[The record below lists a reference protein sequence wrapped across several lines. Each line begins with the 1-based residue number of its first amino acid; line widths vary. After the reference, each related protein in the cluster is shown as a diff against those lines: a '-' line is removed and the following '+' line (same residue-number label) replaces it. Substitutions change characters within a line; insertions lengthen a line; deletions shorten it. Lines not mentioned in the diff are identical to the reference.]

1 MNKDTEKEGRNQFA
15 CQMAEKIERKLLEY
29 FGNLLRS
36 MDRAIDR
43 RLVVT
48 FVGLIEAFILHRH
61 RNEGG
66 WMSQLGSYL
75 VPTNAEAG
83 KKRIQKLLY
92 SHKWDSSLLE
102 QSLWGLGE
110 QRVEAGEQSGE
121 TLLAIWDES
130 VVEKSEALKLE
141 GLGSVRS
148 SKAVRLKRI
157 KPGFF
162 NPPGGRP
169 IIVPGFHWLQ
179 VLICG
184 MNGSLVPAHTRF
196 WTNRG
201 ERANSRRAEEWLVLQ
216 ELADRFRA
224 RIIHVFDRGFAGTP
238 WLSSLFVAGVR
249 FVIRWPHTYR
259 LIDEN
264 GIEKKAWEI
273 SRGKRSWEQRLIWDA
288 RRRCH
293 RSIGI
298 LAFSVFDPVFQQPLW
313 LVISR
318 QGPGKK
324 PWYLLTSE
332 PVYTA
337 EQAFHIIL
345 IYARRWQIE
354 MSLRFDKTELGFE
367 SLRAFSWEVRQRLFL
382 ILALVHAFLLQF
394 LTSNFAPFR
403 EYLLNVWCHRN
414 GKRSRLVQAPLYR
427 LRFALAFFW
436 LRFPPPFLARLN

>member
-1 MNKDTEKEGRNQFA
+1 MNKDSEKAAAKQQADRVSGKMEQ
-15 CQMAEKIERKLLEY
+15 
-29 FGNLLRS
+29 NLLGYLGDLLRELNG
-36 MDRAIDR
+36 RIDR

-48 FVGLIEAFILHRH
+48 FVSLSIAMLMHRH
-61 RNEGG
+61 RHEGG
-66 WMSQLGSYL
+66 WISQLGSYL
-75 VPTNAEAG
+75 EPMNAEAG

-92 SHKWDSSLLE
+92 SRKWDSSLLE
-102 QSLWGLGE
+102 KHLWRLGE
-110 QRVEAGEQSGE
+110 QRVAAGERTGE
-121 TLLAIWDES
+121 TMLAIWDES

-157 KPGFF
+157 KPGYF

-196 WTNRG
+196 WSNRG
-201 ERANSRRAEEWLVLQ
+201 EQASTRRAEEWQVLQ
-216 ELADRFRA
+216 VLADRLRA
-224 RIIHVFDRGFAGTP
+224 RVIHVFDRGFAGTP
-238 WLSSLFVAGVR
+238 WLTSLFVAGVR
-249 FVIRWPHTYR
+249 FVVRWPHKYR

-264 GIEKKAWEI
+264 GIEKRAWEI
-273 SRGKRSWEQRLIWDA
+273 ARGKRSWEQRMIWDA
-288 RRRCH
+288 RRRCQ
-293 RSIGI
+293 RKIGI
-298 LAFSVFDPVFQQPLW
+298 LAFAVTDPVFQQPLW

-318 QGPGKK
+318 QGSGKK

-332 PVYTA
+332 PIYTP

-382 ILALVHAFLLQF
+382 ILVLIHAFLLRF
-394 LTSNFAPFR
+394 LAPDFDPLR
-403 EYLLNVWCHRN
+403 NYLLNTWCHRN
-414 GKRSRLVQAPLYR
+414 GERSRLVQAPLYR

-436 LRFPPPFLARLN
+436 LRFPPPLLA

>member
-1 MNKDTEKEGRNQFA
+1 MVKDTEKEAARQQA
-15 CQMAEKIERKLLEY
+15 KSASWKIEWKLLG
-29 FGNLLRS
+29 FLREFLREL
-36 MDRAIDR
+36 DRAIDR
-43 RLVVT
+43 RLVMT
-48 FVGLIEAFILHRH
+48 FVGLSMALILHRH

-75 VPTNAEAG
+75 VPENAEAG

-92 SHKWDSSLLE
+92 SQKWDSQMIEEYLWRMGEERLE
-102 QSLWGLGE
+102 QGE
-110 QRVEAGEQSGE
+110 RAGE

-130 VVEKSEALKLE
+130 VVEKPESLQLE
-141 GLGSVRS
+141 GLGPVRS

-157 KPGFF
+157 KKGYF

-169 IIVPGFHWLQ
+169 TFVPGFHWLQ
-179 VLICG
+179 VLVCG
-184 MNGSLVPAHTRF
+184 MKGALVPAHARF
-196 WTNRG
+196 WTTRG
-201 ERANSRRAEEWLVLQ
+201 DRATKRREEEWQVLQ

-224 RIIHVFDRGFAGTP
+224 RVIHVFDRGFAGTP
-238 WLSSLFVAGVR
+238 WLTSLFVAGVR
-249 FVIRWPHTYR
+249 FVIRWPHKYR

-273 SRGKRSWEQRLIWDA
+273 ARGKRSWEQRLIWDA
-288 RRRCH
+288 RRHCH
-293 RSIGI
+293 RKIGVV
-298 LAFSVFDPVFQQPLW
+298 AFAVADPVFHQPLW

-337 EQAFHIIL
+337 DQAFKIIL
-345 IYARRWQIE
+345 IYARRWQVE
-354 MSLRFDKTELGFE
+354 MLLRFDKSELGFE

-382 ILALVHAFLLQF
+382 ILALVHAFLLRF
-394 LTSNFAPFR
+394 LSPDFAALR
-403 EYLLNVWCHRN
+403 DYLLNVWCHRN
-414 GKRSRLVQAPLYR
+414 GERSRLVQAPLYR

-436 LRFPPPFLARLN
+436 LRFPPPLLARLN

>member
-1 MNKDTEKEGRNQFA
+1 MSKDNEKQRVKQLAGG
-15 CQMAEKIERKLLEY
+15 MAWRIEWKLLEY
-29 FGNLLRS
+29 YEDLLRLL
-36 MDRAIDR
+36 DCAIDR

-48 FVGLIEAFILHRH
+48 FVGLLEALILHRH

-92 SHKWDSSLLE
+92 SRKWDSSLLE
-102 QSLWGLGE
+102 KYLWGLGE
-110 QRVEAGEQSGE
+110 RRVETGERTGE

-148 SKAVRLKRI
+148 SKAMRLKRI
-157 KPGFF
+157 KPGYF

-184 MNGSLVPAHTRF
+184 MKGSIVPAHTRF

-201 ERANSRRAEEWLVLQ
+201 EQASTRRVEEGQVLQ
-216 ELADRFRA
+216 ELANRLRA

-238 WLSSLFVAGVR
+238 WLTSLFVTSVR
-249 FVIRWPHTYR
+249 FVLRWPHRYH
-259 LIDEN
+259 LVDESGN
-264 GIEKKAWEI
+264 EKCAWEI
-273 SRGKRSWEQRLIWDA
+273 ARGKRSWEQRTIWDA
-288 RRRCH
+288 RRHCH
-293 RSIGI
+293 RKIGL
-298 LAFSVFDPVFQQPLW
+298 LAFAVFDPVFHQPLW

-318 QGPGKK
+318 QGSGKK

-332 PVYTA
+332 PVYTP
-337 EQAFHIIL
+337 EQAFKIIL
-345 IYARRWQIE
+345 IYARRWQVE

-382 ILALVHAFLLQF
+382 LLALVHAFF
-394 LTSNFAPFR
+394 LRFLAPDFAPLR
-403 EYLLNVWCHRN
+403 DYLLNVWCHRN
-414 GKRSRLVQAPLYR
+414 GERSRLVLAPLYR

-436 LRFPPPFLARLN
+436 LRFPPPLLARLN

>member
-1 MNKDTEKEGRNQFA
+1 MSKDNEKG
-15 CQMAEKIERKLLEY
+15 AERQPGQTISWRIEWKLLEY
-29 FGNLLRS
+29 FGDLLCIL
-36 MDRAIDR
+36 DRAIDR
-43 RLVVT
+43 RLVMT
-48 FVGLIEAFILHRH
+48 FVKLMVALILHRH

-92 SHKWDSSLLE
+92 SRKWDSAFLE
-102 QSLWGLGE
+102 KYLWHLGE
-110 QRVEAGEQSGE
+110 QRVTAGERVGE
-121 TLLAIWDES
+121 TMLAIWDES

-157 KPGFF
+157 KPGYF

-179 VLICG
+179 VLVCG
-184 MNGSLVPAHTRF
+184 MKGSLVPAHTRF

-201 ERANSRRAEEWLVLQ
+201 EQASTRRAEEWQVLQ
-216 ELADRFRA
+216 ELANRFRA
-224 RIIHVFDRGFAGTP
+224 RVIHVFDRGFAGTP
-238 WLSSLFVAGVR
+238 WLTSLFVAGVR
-249 FVIRWPHTYR
+249 FVLRWPHKYR
-259 LIDEN
+259 LIDASGN
-264 GIEKKAWEI
+264 EKRAWEI
-273 SRGKRSWEQRLIWDA
+273 ARGKRSWEQRLIWDA
-288 RRRCH
+288 RRHCH
-293 RSIGI
+293 RKIGI
-298 LAFSVFDPVFQQPLW
+298 LAFSVFDPVFHEPLW

-332 PVYTA
+332 PVYTP

-345 IYARRWQIE
+345 IYARRWQVE

-382 ILALVHAFLLQF
+382 LLALVHAFF
-394 LTSNFAPFR
+394 LRFLAPDFAPLR
-403 EYLLNVWCHRN
+403 DYLLNVWCHRN
-414 GKRSRLVQAPLYR
+414 GERSRLVQAPLYR

-436 LRFPPPFLARLN
+436 LHFPPPLLA

>member
-1 MNKDTEKEGRNQFA
+1 MHKDSEKTRTGQSA
-15 CQMAEKIERKLLEY
+15 TTVSWQIEEKLLIY
-29 FGNLLRS
+29 FGDLLRW
-36 MDRAIDR
+36 MDQALDR

-48 FVGLIEAFILHRH
+48 FVGLMMAFILHRH

-75 VPTNAEAG
+75 VPQNAEAG
-83 KKRIQKLLY
+83 TKRIQKLLY
-92 SHKWDSSLLE
+92 SQKWASSLLE
-102 QSLWGLGE
+102 KYLWELGE
-110 QRVEAGEQSGE
+110 QRVVAGAQAGE
-121 TLLAIWDES
+121 TMLAIWDES

-157 KPGFF
+157 KPGYF
-162 NPPGGRP
+162 NPPGGPP

-184 MNGSLVPAHTRF
+184 MKGSIVPAHTRF

-201 ERANSRRAEEWLVLQ
+201 EQASNRRAEEWQVLQ

-224 RIIHVFDRGFAGTP
+224 RVIHVFDRGFAGTP
-238 WLSSLFVAGVR
+238 WLTSLFVASVR
-249 FVIRWPHTYR
+249 FVLRWPHKYR
-259 LIDEN
+259 LIDEQGN
-264 GIEKKAWEI
+264 EKRAWEI
-273 SRGKRSWEQRLIWDA
+273 ARGKRSWEQRLIWDA
-288 RRRCH
+288 RRHCQRK
-293 RSIGI
+293 IGI
-298 LAFSVFDPVFQQPLW
+298 LAFTVFDPVYQQPLW

-332 PVYTA
+332 PVYTPD
-337 EQAFHIIL
+337 QAFKIIL

-382 ILALVHAFLLQF
+382 IMTLVHAFF
-394 LTSNFAPFR
+394 LRFLAPDFAALR
-403 EYLLNVWCHRN
+403 DYLLNVWCHRN
-414 GKRSRLVQAPLYR
+414 GERSRLVQAPLYR

-436 LRFPPPFLARLN
+436 LRFPPPLLTRLN

>member
-1 MNKDTEKEGRNQFA
+1 MHKDSGKTRTGQSA
-15 CQMAEKIERKLLEY
+15 ITISWQIEEKLLVY
-29 FGNLLRS
+29 FGELLRW
-36 MDRAIDR
+36 MDQAIDR

-48 FVGLIEAFILHRH
+48 FVGLMMALILHRH

-75 VPTNAEAG
+75 VPENAEAG

-92 SHKWDSSLLE
+92 SQKWASSLLE
-102 QSLWGLGE
+102 KYLWRLGE
-110 QRVEAGEQSGE
+110 QRVAAGEQAGE
-121 TLLAIWDES
+121 TMLAIWDES

-148 SKAVRLKRI
+148 SKAARLKRI

-184 MNGSLVPAHTRF
+184 MKGSLVPAHTRF

-201 ERANSRRAEEWLVLQ
+201 EQASTRRAEEWQVLQ
-216 ELADRFRA
+216 ALADRFRA

-238 WLSSLFVAGVR
+238 WLTSLFVAGVR
-249 FVIRWPHTYR
+249 FVLRWPHRYH

-264 GIEKKAWEI
+264 GNEKPAWEI
-273 SRGKRSWEQRLIWDA
+273 ARGKRSWEQRLIWDA
-288 RRRCH
+288 RRHCH
-293 RSIGI
+293 RKIGI
-298 LAFSVFDPVFQQPLW
+298 LAFAVFDPVFHQPLW

-382 ILALVHAFLLQF
+382 ILSLVHAFLLRF
-394 LTSNFAPFR
+394 LTPDFAALR
-403 EYLLNVWCHRN
+403 DYLLNTWCHRN
-414 GKRSRLVQAPLYR
+414 GERSRLVLAPLYR

-436 LRFPPPFLARLN
+436 LRFPPPLLARLN